1 MVLRGWKGKQVL
13 GVCDDCSPSTRT
25 RTSQCVRNTSPS
37 SSETFKPEAADDG
50 KAEEEYNPIPLVIIT
65 ILDEIK
71 SQKQRSRLGTCVHW
85 GSSASSWL
93 HLHHLSEGNSAHMPK
108 TLLKLP
114 TFTSYSVQIP
124 PPFNPTKSSSTTPS
138 QTGGFRPAQP
148 LTHDLCQCRGS
159 CCGCFTLLHMFSD
172 GAIAHLRNEVRLW
185 GVSCFCLTFLHG

>member
-114 TFTSYSVQIP
+114 TFILLSP
-124 PPFNPTKSSSTTPS
+124 NPT
-138 QTGGFRPAQP
+138 P
-148 LTHDLCQCRGS
+148 LQSHEVVVNHSISNGWVQAHTATHSRFVPMSGI
-159 CCGCFTLLHMFSD
+159 LLWLFH
-172 GAIAHLRNEVRLW
+172 IAAHV
-185 GVSCFCLTFLHG
+185 F